1 MDQLPHF
8 NQEQKDFVIE
18 CLTTSTPYKEI
29 GRVFSER
36 YPDYAAEMDE
46 NLYLEK
52 FAAKC
57 RRYVADKR
65 KPEYQIIK
73 KGRAKASED
82 KTIQYILLNQR
93 WYRDERRQQIV
104 EEMRDIATAS
114 RSTTNP
120 DELNGLKHALVAL
133 KAEVAVMDS
142 YDRREL
148 DREKMENSYKSGGHG
163 ITIPETVEVER

>member
-8 NQEQKDFVIE
+8 NKEQKDFVIE

-29 GRVFSER
+29 ARVFSER
-36 YPDYAAEMDE
+36 CPDYAAEMDE

-73 KGRAKASED
+73 KGRAKASEE
-82 KTIQYILLNQR
+82 R

-148 DREKMENSYKSGGHG
+148 DREKMENSNRSLNDFQL
-163 ITIPETVEVER
+163 PEVEER